1 MVALWSDSLSAVSGA
16 VRSGITSMG
25 GWFFILAA
33 GGFVVF
39 ALWLAVSRFGRIPL
53 GCDGDRPEFRTSSW
67 VAPAWPRA
75 SSG

>member
-1 MVALWSDSLSAVSGA
+1 VLF
-16 VRSGITSMG
+16 GITSMG

-39 ALWLAVSRFGRIPL
+39 AFWLAVSRFGRIPL
-53 GCDGDRPEFRTSSW
+53 GCDGERPEFRTSSW